1 MPFWTH
7 TVTLSALASV
17 ALVGC
22 PPAVD
27 RPGTLTRLRGAIHAE
42 VTDVSVLEQHNQV
55 ARDTSDSG
63 ALEGMFQRELE
74 EAIGRGTECGAS
86 HLCAQ
91 HDFRGNDWLYEL
103 GHAPG
108 DDQLAAGPTLIIGF
122 DSTGRV
128 FRTFYMTRSA
138 PHSAR

>member
-1 MPFWTH
+1 MPFWTRSL
-7 TVTLSALASV
+7 VV
-17 ALVGC
+17 IALVFVGC
-22 PPAVD
+22 MPAVD
-27 RPGTLTRLRGAIHAE
+27 RPGTLARLRGVIRAE
-42 VTDVSVLEQHNQV
+42 VTNVSVLEQHNQV
-55 ARDTSDSG
+55 ARDTSESG
-63 ALEGMFQRELE
+63 ALEGMFQHELE
-74 EAIGRGTECGAS
+74 DAIGRGTECGAN

-108 DDQLAAGPTLIIGF
+108 DDQLAAGPTLIVGF

-128 FRTFYMTRSA
+128 SRTFYMTRSA